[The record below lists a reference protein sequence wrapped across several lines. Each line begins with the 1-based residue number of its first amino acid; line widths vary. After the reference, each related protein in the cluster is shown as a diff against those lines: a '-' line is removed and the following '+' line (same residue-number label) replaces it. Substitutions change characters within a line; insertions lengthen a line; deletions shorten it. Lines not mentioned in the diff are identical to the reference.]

1 MARRMTPAKRRGLG
15 EQDGTAALAVS
26 AAGNATRGKD
36 NYLGREGR
44 AARRDSSLLSSYPC
58 PCLPLPC
65 PPPPFPVS
73 FLWILTSPSLPL
85 PFHPPPPF
93 PLPRRPSPRVLNL
106 QEVRYYCLRAWELC
120 LGVYP
125 YLDYLLCARSVCAPC
140 LARGPAGEGPALRAR
155 AGVGLMPQVVCCSCT
170 WKSGRRGQRG
180 GGGDEKERRG
190 MKRWRGRGGR
200 G

>member
-85 PFHPPPPF
+85 PFHPPPLPPPPPPF
-93 PLPRRPSPRVLNL
+93 SSGPKSAGGALLLPKSVGTLPWCLSLLGLPAVRPVGVRSMPR
-106 QEVRYYCLRAWELC
+106 A
-120 LGVYP
+120 
-125 YLDYLLCARSVCAPC
+125 ARLAKAPRSA
-140 LARGPAGEGPALRAR
+140 LGPA
-155 AGVGLMPQVVCCSCT
+155 
-170 WKSGRRGQRG
+170 
-180 GGGDEKERRG
+180 
-190 MKRWRGRGGR
+190 
-200 G
+200 